1 MTDKASLHSG
11 GWMVEVVGDGLG
23 GRHKRYL
30 VNALSRDQAL
40 AAVQKLLGGK
50 AEINAIT
57 PVSEAAFKVANISL
71 GEVVPI

>member
-1 MTDKASLHSG
+1 
-11 GWMVEVVGDGLG
+11 MVEVMGDGVG

-57 PVSEAAFKVANISL
+57 PVPATAFDAANISL